1 MQFQEKKKKR
11 KSCSLFSY
19 VSTQWLESKAF
30 KNMQEKY
37 MARGTTIKSLISSTE
52 VLICVE
58 D

>member
-1 MQFQEKKKKR
+1 MQFQEKKR

-19 VSTQWLESKAF
+19 ISTQWLESKTF

-37 MARGTTIKSLISSTE
+37 MARGMTIKSLISSTE
-52 VLICVE
+52 VLIGAE